1 MEVERKRPSRSPS
14 ASRIS
19 KTESS
24 AGRGNARVHCS
35 RGPCSPDQQ
44 ISGTNEDPPPRLEE
58 KPTPSL
64 HPPSASSGRRPSPWA
79 ELSLSPSSPCLHD
92 WPARQGRRTP
102 GLDVWQQTVAEQQAA
117 CMDDAAAGLWGVS
130 GPPGRPSA
138 PQGSQLPWAGGPIPA
153 LFSFLSVAS
162 LCWAKTLTLAGG
174 VPPAPL
180 SGLSSPEISRPTAEL
195 TLSKN
200 VGVGVQSFLKACRQ
214 VGKIPT

>member
-1 MEVERKRPSRSPS
+1 MLTVHGGPGPLLSRS
-14 ASRIS
+14 A
-19 KTESS
+19 
-24 AGRGNARVHCS
+24 
-35 RGPCSPDQQ
+35 DQRD
-44 ISGTNEDPPPRLEE
+44 EDPPPRLEE

-79 ELSLSPSSPCLHD
+79 ELSLSPRLAGEAGPVDPRAGRVTAVGGRAAGCV
-92 WPARQGRRTP
+92 RGRRCCWP
-102 GLDVWQQTVAEQQAA
+102 V
-117 CMDDAAAGLWGVS
+117 GVS

-138 PQGSQLPWAGGPIPA
+138 PQGSQLPRAGGPIPA
-153 LFSFLSVAS
+153 LLSFLSMAS

-180 SGLSSPEISRPTAEL
+180 SGLSSPEISRPRAEL

-200 VGVGVQSFLKACRQ
+200 VGVGVQSLLKACRQ